1 MYKNLEKRL
10 KASHYKDRINL
21 GQIIFLG
28 GFMFKGKKQIA
39 LLLALMLVV
48 SGLMPVMSFA
58 DDNSVVIDVYSFND
72 FHGALAE
79 GGKNVGMAKLVGAV
93 KAHQAENPNTIIVSA
108 GDNYQGSA
116 MSNLTYGEPVNDMFK
131 MMGVNLSAVGNHEFD
146 WGVDRIPTWA
156 KEGGFTFLAS
166 NIYDKATGKP
176 VEWAQPYAIV
186 EKDGKKI
193 AFLGLATTETAY
205 KTKAEFV
212 SGLDFKDPAESAKT
226 WVDYLKAGKDEA
238 GVPDAIIAL
247 THIPASQKG
256 YGADINEPVTGD
268 EVSAIAAVDGI
279 DGIVSAHN
287 HATVAGYVNDVPTV
301 EAYYSGRAL
310 GHLQLTFTGDALTV
324 TPGVDELYKR
334 SEDIT
339 PDSAALASYTKW
351 NEDLAP
357 VLNEVLGKAD
367 GEFSHDRYDGISTSV
382 LGSWVC
388 QVMADKAGTQI
399 ALQNGGGLRRAIPS
413 GDITYGLM
421 YEVMPFDNT
430 LVTMDLSGVDILKNI
445 EHGLGNEEIGNVS
458 FSGLK
463 IEINPDKPFGE
474 RVVSIALADGTPL
487 DMSAYYSVVVNDFM
501 YPTGDNFDFTGAKNV
516 VNTFEPIRDVLV
528 DAVKAKGTIKAMP
541 VTSVTEYVDH
551 NTTYTVKSGDVL
563 WKIAKENGTTY
574 EKIAEI
580 NALSNVNLIY
590 PGQILMIPAQ

>member
-1 MYKNLEKRL
+1 
-10 KASHYKDRINL
+10 
-21 GQIIFLG
+21 
-28 GFMFKGKKQIA
+28 MFKGKKQIA

-334 SEDIT
+334 SDDIT

-430 LVTMDLSGVDILKNI
+430 LVTMDLSGADILKNI

-528 DAVKAKGTIKAMP
+528 DAVKAEGTIKAMP